1 MSLLFAK
8 AIKELQTMSPQD
20 DNEEFTSANGFFPFL
35 PAPRIGGIEPK
46 PHSIDWGN
54 STPKPGGVDD
64 QSDDFDAVG
73 WPDGEE

>member
-1 MSLLFAK
+1 
-8 AIKELQTMSPQD
+8 MSPQD

-54 STPKPGGVDD
+54 STPKPQGTDD
-64 QSDDFDAVG
+64 QPDDVDAG
-73 WPDGEE
+73 GDRPGGES